1 MVFTHL
7 PSNFLLLFVPLMPT
21 MELAVAMLLIRHLL
35 SQMDVPTP
43 SRTPWLSLTLRKEPR
58 LRAFCPWPATPARR
72 SRLYLPERYSPRRH
86 SVTIL
91 NSGRNENCL
100 RRLNLCGFS
109 QCEAPRGG

>member
-58 LRAFCPWPATPARR
+58 LRAFVRGPQHRR
-72 SRLYLPERYSPRRH
+72 GDRAFIYRSDTRRAGTRLPFL
-86 SVTIL
+86 I
-91 NSGRNENCL
+91 
-100 RRLNLCGFS
+100 
-109 QCEAPRGG
+109 AGGMKIVYDV